1 MVIPLIILSYW
12 EQSSKMDRQYVPQ
25 PQTAK
30 ELHRFSIHNLTQKRS
45 PAVRTR
51 KTYISKLNLNSLPV
65 ILIISTMDHIDSTT
79 NPPEL
84 QVIQDRMLRLKFKD
98 LKFLHKSKI
107 ITRKGSTTLGDITFS
122 QMIF

>member
-1 MVIPLIILSYW
+1 MVIPLIILSSW

-30 ELHRFSIHNLTQKRS
+30 ELHQFSIHNLTQKRS
-45 PAVRTR
+45 PAVVRTR

-65 ILIISTMDHIDSTT
+65 ILIISMMDHIDSTT
-79 NPPEL
+79 EPPEL
-84 QVIQDRMLRLKFKD
+84 RVIQDRMLRSKFKD

-107 ITRKGSTTLGDITFS
+107 IMTL
-122 QMIF
+122 